1 MLAWLARWNRLLGAH
16 VGLEILSVRVDGDE
30 LDLGTRKINFRKRFF
45 RVKQR
50 PVRVPVRKR
59 PTTDDS

>member
-1 MLAWLARWNRLLGAH
+1 M
-16 VGLEILSVRVDGDE
+16 GLEILSVRVDGDE